1 MPISEDIR
9 RELSLL
15 FSEAADN
22 GADFIDVTALSLL
35 GRIERWREDCDVE
48 GLSRRLAVCQSVLLS
63 RINLTCGDRVLAE
76 DAEELV
82 IRFALPRQWQS
93 IA

>member
-15 FSEAADN
+15 FAEVADD
-22 GADFIDVTALSLL
+22 GADFIDVTAPSLL

-48 GLSRRLAVCQSVLLS
+48 GLSGRLAVCQSVLLS
-63 RINLTCGDRVLAE
+63 RIDLTCGDRVLEE

-82 IRFALPRQWQS
+82 IRFVLPRRWQS
-93 IA
+93 AA